1 MVRAVDQE
9 AVDRA
14 MGGASVRPER
24 KNGAIDG
31 ASNGLGITRIVR

>member
-24 KNGAIDG
+24 KMERLMVLATD
-31 ASNGLGITRIVR
+31 